1 MPEKKSPKKKEV
13 LEAAKKSFKKEL
25 SQAALKNRMR
35 RYKDDVIV
43 FITSLKKIRNMT
55 ENNYELGKK
64 HYNLGNFDDAVFRLQ
79 FVTWMEPRNAS
90 AWYWLGAS
98 YLAANKKSAARKALK
113 KALELKPD
121 WQDAQEMLKAAS
133 SGG

>member
-1 MPEKKSPKKKEV
+1 MPEKKSPKKKEM
-13 LEAAKKSFKKEL
+13 LKEAKRSLKKEF
-25 SQAALKNRMR
+25 SQAALKNRVQKYR
-35 RYKDDVIV
+35 DEVVV

-79 FVTWMEPRNAS
+79 FVTWMEPKNAS
-90 AWYWLGAS
+90 AWYWLGAA
-98 YLAANKKSAARKALK
+98 YLAVDKKTAARKALK

-121 WQDAQEMLKAAS
+121 WQDAQEMLKAAN